1 MNETKPMN
9 ESKKEKWIKKERER
23 LLKEH
28 HDYVEVIRKNEDFIQ
43 NNLWQIGL
51 LHAPMRTLMNQYCF
65 FKDHTFD
72 EDQIEIM
79 SACTGER
86 TDMNPESTFY
96 SEIKFGM
103 KVLRK
108 EQEKLSLEI
117 YEYRKKLEKRGDM
130 GDSYKLFLRISDDN
144 VLSKKYDRLFNKNK
158 KAKEVNN
165 D

>member
-1 MNETKPMN
+1 MNEQTK
-9 ESKKEKWIKKERER
+9 KQRWIVKERER

-28 HDYVEVIRKNEDFIQ
+28 HDYIDVVRKNEDLIQ

-51 LHAPMRTLMNQYCF
+51 LHAPMRTLTNQYCF
-65 FKDHTFD
+65 FKDHDFD

-86 TDMNPESTFY
+86 TNMNPESTLY

-108 EQEKLSLEI
+108 EQERLSNEI
-117 YEYRKKLEKRGDM
+117 IEYRQKLKKRGDI
-130 GDSYKLFLRISDDN
+130 GESYKLFLRLSDDN
-144 VLSKKYDRLFNKNK
+144 VLSKKYDKL
-158 KAKEVNN
+158 KEVK
-165 D
+165 

>member
-1 MNETKPMN
+1 MNEQTK
-9 ESKKEKWIKKERER
+9 KQRWIVKERER

-28 HDYVEVIRKNEDFIQ
+28 HDYIDVIRKNEDLIE

-51 LHAPMRTLMNQYCF
+51 LHAPMRTLTNQYCF

-86 TDMNPESTFY
+86 TDMNPESTLY
-96 SEIKFGM
+96 SEIKFGI

-108 EQEKLSLEI
+108 EQERLSNEI
-117 YEYRKKLEKRGDM
+117 IEYRQKLKKRGDV
-130 GDSYKLFLRISDDN
+130 GESYKLFLRLSDDD
-144 VLSKKYDRLFNKNK
+144 VLSKKYDKF
-158 KAKEVNN
+158 KEVK
-165 D
+165 

>member
-1 MNETKPMN
+1 MNEQTK
-9 ESKKEKWIKKERER
+9 KQRWIVKERER

-28 HDYVEVIRKNEDFIQ
+28 HDYIDVIRKNEDLIQ

-51 LHAPMRTLMNQYCF
+51 LHAPMRTLTNQYCF
-65 FKDHTFD
+65 FKDHDFD

-86 TDMNPESTFY
+86 TDMNPESTLY

-108 EQEKLSLEI
+108 EQERLSNEI
-117 YEYRKKLEKRGDM
+117 IEYREKLKKRGDV
-130 GDSYKLFLRISDDN
+130 GYSYKLFLRLSDED
-144 VLSKKYDRLFNKNK
+144 VLSKKYDKL
-158 KAKEVNN
+158 KEVK
-165 D
+165 